1 MAMTYEEIKNKT
13 LERYGDI
20 DAIPDSVY
28 QALKDYQTN
37 GDAALDN
44 DRTWNIL
51 KSEKEYQSK
60 TQPTTYSYN
69 SPEDYELLKRNISE
83 VGYSGLDDNQKALFE
98 SQFSASKFARAGG
111 SFDDAVKYVDSQAYR
126 NTNPDTYISLEDA
139 AKRDAN
145 AGSAY
150 TLGRNILSLPVGLGM
165 TYLEYYKDRLFGEG
179 GGPNKKTGQEYY
191 KEALELGNTGE
202 GATGMLSAP
211 ENVIPIGGA
220 TKLQQAVR
228 GAEVGSGLGAYDY
241 YTNSEQPK
249 IEGVIGAG
257 IGGGLV
263 GGLGSTLFGGPLRR
277 QTIKEAEVNALREA
291 EREALERVAYLD
303 ELRKANID
311 PTMNPTK
318 PQVGDFAHGL
328 KLKGEEPA
336 RADVYGPVLQNLRRD
351 VDDVGKEQYYN
362 LLKNITND
370 ADVALAKSQNT
381 LRTRQEL
388 PLYQPELKDFPI
400 TNRISGLAGGVID
413 KNVNPILQYT
423 TNKVLSPTASKLYQG
438 VSVGSGS
445 DAVSEKAGIVGE
457 FGIPLLRDI
466 FK

>member
-1 MAMTYEEIKNKT
+1 MGDFDDLLEKQQSQKNNVGDFDDL
-13 LERYGDI
+13 LEK
-20 DAIPDSVY
+20 
-28 QALKDYQTN
+28 Q
-37 GDAALDN
+37 
-44 DRTWNIL
+44 
-51 KSEKEYQSK
+51 QS
-60 TQPTTYSYN
+60 QPTTYSYN
-69 SPEDYELLKRNISE
+69 SPEDYELLKRNIAE

-150 TLGRNILSLPVGLGM
+150 TNIRSLISIPVAEAMSGAE
-165 TYLEYYKDRLFGEG
+165 YLKDRLFGEG
-179 GGPNKKTGQEYY
+179 GRAAGEKSWPEYFG
-191 KEALELGNTGE
+191 EALELGAKGE
-202 GATGMLSAP
+202 GATGSLSSP
-211 ENVIPIGGA
+211 ENFIPIGGT
-220 TKLQQAVR
+220 TKTAQAIR
-228 GAEVGSGLGAYDY
+228 GAEVGAGLGAYDY
-241 YTNSEQPK
+241 YTQSEQPK
-249 IEGVIGAG
+249 LEGVIGAG

-277 QTIKEAEVNALREA
+277 QAIKDVEVNALREA
-291 EREALERVAYLD
+291 EREALERVAHLD
-303 ELRKANID
+303 NLHKSNID
-311 PTMNPTK
+311 PTLDPTK

-328 KLKGEEPA
+328 KIKGEEPL

-351 VDDVGKEQYYN
+351 INNLESEQYYN
-362 LLKNITND
+362 LLKNITNE

-388 PLYQPELKDFPI
+388 PLYQPELKDFPV
-400 TNRISGLAGGVID
+400 TNRISGLAGGAVDRWIEP
-413 KNVNPILQYT
+413 KLQYM
-423 TNKVLSPTASKLYQG
+423 TNRLLSPTASKLYQG
-438 VSVGSGS
+438 VSVGTGS
-445 DAVSEKAGIVGE
+445 DVVSEKAGIVGE